1 MDGLLTLIVLIIIFN
16 LFSAVLRAIRGGGA
30 AAGGQKPVKA
40 FDPDSQLG
48 RFLRAA
54 EMNDPDDPDLKEY
67 AAVAE
72 SEYEA
77 EAVSDFTYRLYE
89 PEARLELALP
99 QEAGRTVLPE
109 PAEPRT
115 KTTDQVCPSVPA
127 SGIIKVL
134 TEKDSFLAAFVLH
147 EILDT
152 PPALRRRRRL

>member
-30 AAGGQKPVKA
+30 AAGRQKPVKA

-48 RFLRAA
+48 QFFRAA
-54 EMNDPDDPDLKEY
+54 EMNDPDDPDLR
-67 AAVAE
+67 
-72 SEYEA
+72 EYEA

-99 QEAGRTVLPE
+99 QEAGRTVLSE

-152 PPALRRRRRL
+152 PPVLRRRGRL